1 MKMERLKRQME
12 NFKEELTSQ
21 VDFINDII
29 EERLPKE
36 EGYALEV
43 IKAMNYSVEA
53 GGKRVRPLI
62 MLESY
67 RLCGGSDCNELYDYM
82 TALECI
88 HTYSLVHDDLPAM
101 DNDEYRRG
109 KLTTHKAFGEDMAIL
124 AGDGL
129 LNYAAELITNRVNET
144 TKEARKCIEKL
155 LSSEITDSNKD
166 SIKQKIKAA
175 TKRIENATKASK
187 IIMQKAGIYGMVGG
201 QCLDVYLT
209 NKEVKPEELDYIFQK
224 KTAALIEAA
233 FMAGAY
239 LAGADEETIAKIE
252 LAGRYIGLAF
262 QIQDD
267 ILDVT
272 STIDELG
279 KPVGSDDKNNKTT
292 YVTLYGMEKANEDVN
307 EYSKKGI
314 EILEEIGNNEFLIE
328 LAIMLIN
335 RKK

>member
-12 NFKEELTSQ
+12 NFKEQLTSQ

-29 EERLPKE
+29 DERLPKE

-43 IKAMNYSVEA
+43 IKAMNYSVDA
-53 GGKRVRPLI
+53 GGKRIRPLI

-67 RLCGGSDCNELYDYM
+67 RLCGGNDCNVLYDFM
-82 TALECI
+82 AALECI

-129 LNYAAELITNRVNET
+129 LNYAAELILNRVNEISKDA
-144 TKEARKCIEKL
+144 KEKINKL
-155 LSSEITDSNKD
+155 LDSDLNEANMTIVKD
-166 SIKQKIKAA
+166 KIKAE
-175 TKRIENATKASK
+175 TKRITNVTNAANVILS
-187 IIMQKAGIYGMVGG
+187 KAGIYGMVGG

-209 NKEVKPEELDYIFQK
+209 NKPVKAEELDYIFK
-224 KTAALIEAA
+224 NKTAALIECA
-233 FMAGAY
+233 FMAGGY
-239 LAGADEETIAKIE
+239 LAGANEETIAKLE
-252 LAGRYIGLAF
+252 LAGRFIGLAF

-272 STIDELG
+272 STTDELG

-292 YVTLYGMEKANEDVN
+292 YVTLYGMDKANEDVN
-307 EYSKKGI
+307 SYSRKGI

-328 LAIMLIN
+328 LAVMLIG